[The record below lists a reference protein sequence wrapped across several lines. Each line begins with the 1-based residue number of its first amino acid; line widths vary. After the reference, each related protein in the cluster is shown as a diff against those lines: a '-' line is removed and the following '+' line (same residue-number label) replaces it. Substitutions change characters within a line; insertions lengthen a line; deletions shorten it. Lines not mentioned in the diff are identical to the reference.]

1 MNCSKLFICIV
12 FRYDSSTDDP
22 INSEAVLVPAR
33 KGSGKATLTG
43 KNIIIIKRKFLNFFF
58 QSIGL
63 YPGAKVQ
70 RSIDWTWEDQDGG
83 YPKTGIKS

>member
-33 KGSGKATLTG
+33 KGSRKATLTG
-43 KNIIIIKRKFLNFFF
+43 KNTIIIKTIFLNFF
-58 QSIGL
+58 SINRPL
-63 YPGAKVQ
+63 SRSKSAKIYRLDVG
-70 RSIDWTWEDQDGG
+70 RPRWRI
-83 YPKTGIKS
+83 P

>member
-33 KGSGKATLTG
+33 KGSRKATLTG
-43 KNIIIIKRKFLNFFF
+43 KNTITIVILKLSEFFYCH
-58 QSIGL
+58 SI
-63 YPGAKVQ
+63 
-70 RSIDWTWEDQDGG
+70 
-83 YPKTGIKS
+83 